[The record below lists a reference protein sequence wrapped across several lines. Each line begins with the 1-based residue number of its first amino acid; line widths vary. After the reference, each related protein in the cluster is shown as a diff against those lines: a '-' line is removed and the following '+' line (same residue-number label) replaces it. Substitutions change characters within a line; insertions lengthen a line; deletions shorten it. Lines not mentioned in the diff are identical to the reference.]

1 MNSNSALET
10 TLITDIELV
19 KMDCPGGN
27 LTTVYLK
34 NGSQWNLNAFLS
46 VVFMGPSRIPM
57 EDLLPITVLYILLIV
72 LGLAG
77 NVITFGVIIR
87 NSSMHTATN
96 FYLLS
101 MAFSDFI
108 FILLGLYFL
117 NRFIFYINT
126 FYSFLLNLS
135 GASSNLHTSH
145 WHRYPFS
152 MGEISCKL
160 FPFLV
165 EVYVQ

>member
-1 MNSNSALET
+1 
-10 TLITDIELV
+10 
-19 KMDCPGGN
+19 MDCPGGN

-117 NRFIFYINT
+117 NRFIFYI
-126 FYSFLLNLS
+126 
-135 GASSNLHTSH
+135 
-145 WHRYPFS
+145 
-152 MGEISCKL
+152 
-160 FPFLV
+160 
-165 EVYVQ
+165 